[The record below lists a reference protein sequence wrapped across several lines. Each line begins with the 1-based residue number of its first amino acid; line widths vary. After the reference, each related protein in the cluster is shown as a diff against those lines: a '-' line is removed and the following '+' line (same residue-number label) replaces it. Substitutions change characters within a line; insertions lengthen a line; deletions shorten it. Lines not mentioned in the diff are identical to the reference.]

1 MEFKDKLQ
9 RIRKDLKLSQEDLA
23 EKLDISRQAIA
34 KWETGQAYPE
44 IDNLIKLSN
53 LFQITIDRLIKDNG
67 DCDYSGVNEPA
78 HQFDDFVKFLCDAKK
93 ITYAGK
99 GLKESTPSRTDAIE
113 FRYTNDQYTYMDSY
127 FGGERF
133 IGEEI
138 VWENGT
144 PIWGMN
150 YSGRVL
156 DEHFQGDFL
165 KEALLLVPAKHP
177 YRGPCLYRNGDYTY
191 HCNSIGDIAWFQG
204 NEEIYYDYYK
214 IYECVFHGGSIK

>member
-1 MEFKDKLQ
+1 MDFKDKLQ
-9 RIRKDLKLSQEDLA
+9 RIRKDLRLSQEDLA

-44 IDNLIKLSN
+44 IDNLIRLSN

-67 DCDYSGVNEPA
+67 EYDYSGVKEPT
-78 HQFDDFVKFLCDAKK
+78 HRFDDFVTFLCEAKK
-93 ITYAGK
+93 MTYAGK
-99 GLKESTPSRTDAIE
+99 GIKERTPSRTSANE
-113 FRYTNDQYTYMDSY
+113 FKFANDKYTYLDSY

-144 PIWGMN
+144 PMWGMN

-165 KEALLLVPAKHP
+165 KEALLLVPLKHP

-191 HCNSIGDIAWFQG
+191 CCNSSGDIAWFQG
-204 NEEIYYDYYK
+204 NEEIYYDNFK
-214 IYECVFHGGSIK
+214 VYECVFHGGSIK